1 MGSNFIHPTALVESQ
16 LIGEGTRV
24 WAFTHILEG
33 ARIGN
38 NCNIGDH
45 GYIEAGAF
53 IGNNVTV
60 KNNVCVWEG
69 IIVEDDVFIGPGV
82 SFTNDLF
89 PRSPR
94 MAEVRSRYS
103 QKENWL
109 VKTVVEK
116 GSSIGSNATIIGG
129 TRIGRY
135 SMIAAGA
142 TVTKDVEP
150 FALMVGVPAR
160 RIGYVCVCGKKIG
173 NSSLEFTCLEC
184 GATSDRYKGALV
196 DKGGR

>member
-1 MGSNFIHPTALVESQ
+1 MGSKFIHPTALVESQ

-33 ARIGN
+33 ARIGD

-45 GYIEAGAF
+45 GYIEAGAV

-82 SFTNDLF
+82 AFTNDLF

-94 MAEVRSRYS
+94 MAEVRSRYT
-103 QKENWL
+103 QKDNWL

-116 GSSIGSNATIIGG
+116 GSSIGSNATIIGD

-160 RIGYVCVCGKKIG
+160 RIGYVCVCGKKTG
-173 NSSLEFTCLEC
+173 NSFPAFTCLEC
-184 GATSDRYKGALV
+184 GATVNIYKGALIE
-196 DKGGR
+196 